1 MLAELMLADIGNL
14 VGLLIFAIIAILSA
28 VLKKKQKA
36 EEEDFELP
44 PELRPPRD
52 REPAP
57 RARNWEEELRNLL
70 EERPTPPPVVRH
82 IPHARPAVPPPI
94 MQPAESDWMETETS
108 SEGPQHI
115 PAPRFETV
123 PFVPLEEQAAARR
136 FAEATAL
143 HDRVAHQYLPG
154 IHHAG
159 TTSVERAKQSEEIV
173 AVKDLLRT
181 GRGARAA
188 VIASIILG
196 PPRALEN
203 NPY

>member
-1 MLAELMLADIGNL
+1 MLAALMLADIGNL

-28 VLKKKQKA
+28 VLKKKQMD
-36 EEEDFELP
+36 EEETFELP

-70 EERPTPPPVVRH
+70 EERPAVPPVVRH
-82 IPHARPAVPPPI
+82 IPPARTAVPPPI
-94 MQPAESDWMETETS
+94 MQPAESAWMETEAS
-108 SEGPQHI
+108 AEGPQYA
-115 PAPRFETV
+115 PAHRFETV
-123 PFVPLEEQAAARR
+123 PFVPAEQQEAARR
-136 FAEATAL
+136 FAEAAQL

-159 TTSVERAKQSEEIV
+159 TTSVQRAKESEEIV
-173 AVKDLLRT
+173 AVKDLFRT
-181 GRGARAA
+181 RKGARAA
-188 VIASIILG
+188 VIASLILG

-203 NPY
+203 DSL